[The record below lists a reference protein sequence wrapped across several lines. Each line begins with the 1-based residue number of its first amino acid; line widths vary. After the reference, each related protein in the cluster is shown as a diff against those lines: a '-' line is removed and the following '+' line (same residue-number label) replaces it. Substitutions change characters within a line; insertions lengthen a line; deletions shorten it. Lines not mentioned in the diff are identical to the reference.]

1 MLAAEED
8 KREYINRDRAIYGAA
23 QNGARHWVYKDK
35 LMGDESF
42 IIFAVI
48 FIAI

>member
-1 MLAAEED
+1 MVAAKED
-8 KREYINRDRAIYGAA
+8 TREYIDRDRTIYGTA